1 VSGHSKWA
9 SIKHK
14 KAATDAKRGKIFNKH
29 AKLIEVAARS
39 GGPDVNINVRL
50 RGAVQA
56 ARDDNMPNDKID
68 HAIKK
73 GAGLIEGVTYEEIVY
88 EAYGPA
94 GVAMM
99 IDCLTDN
106 KNRTVGEIRHI
117 LLKKDGHL
125 GEGGSVAWN
134 FSQKGVIAVP
144 TEGNDED
151 AVLEAVLEA
160 GAEDIANEGD
170 VFEITTDPKDF
181 TAVREA
187 LDAAGIKVESSQIT
201 RIPGSTAKIED
212 EGEAA
217 KVLSLMEI
225 LEDHDDIQNV
235 SANFDIPDEILE
247 KLGNEA

>member
-1 VSGHSKWA
+1 MSGHSKWA

-56 ARDDNMPNDKID
+56 ARDGNMPNDKID

-106 KNRTVGEIRHI
+106 KNRTVGELRHI
-117 LLKKDGHL
+117 LMKKDGHL

-134 FSQKGVIAVP
+134 FSQKGIIAVP

-151 AVLEAVLEA
+151 GVLEAVLEA
-160 GAEDIANEGD
+160 GAEDISNEGD

-181 TAVREA
+181 AAVRDA

-212 EGEAA
+212 EGEAQ

-247 KLGNEA
+247 KLG

>member
-1 VSGHSKWA
+1 MSGHSKWA

-29 AKLIEVAARS
+29 AKLIEVAARQS
-39 GGPDVNINVRL
+39 GPDTDINVRL

-56 ARDDNMPNDKID
+56 ARDANMPNEKIE

-117 LLKKDGHL
+117 LLKKDGNL

-134 FSQKGVIAVP
+134 FAQKGIIAVP

-151 AVLEAVLEA
+151 RVLEIVLEA
-160 GAEDIANEGD
+160 GAEDLTVEGD
-170 VFEITTDPKDF
+170 VFEIMTDPKDF
-181 TAVREA
+181 LAVRDA
-187 LDAAGIKVESSQIT
+187 LSAAEIGVASSEVT
-201 RIPGSTAKIED
+201 RIPGSTVKIES
-212 EGEAA
+212 EGDAH
-217 KVLSLMEI
+217 KILSLIEI
-225 LEDHDDIQNV
+225 LEDNEDIQKV

>member
-1 VSGHSKWA
+1 VSGHSKWH

-29 AKLIEVAARS
+29 AKLIEVAARQ
-39 GGPDVNINVRL
+39 GGPDQNINVRL
-50 RGAVQA
+50 RTAVQA
-56 ARDDNMPNDKID
+56 ARDDNMTNDKIAN
-68 HAIKK
+68 AIKK
-73 GAGLIEGVTYEEIVY
+73 GAGLIEGAAYEEIVY

-134 FSQKGVIAVP
+134 FSQKGIITVP
-144 TEGNDED
+144 AEGNDED
-151 AVLEAVLEA
+151 SLLEIALDA
-160 GAEDIANEGD
+160 GADDISAEGD
-170 VFEITTDPKDF
+170 VFEITTDPKLLS
-181 TAVREA
+181 AVRDALEA
-187 LDAAGIKVESSQIT
+187 ADIEVRSAVLT
-201 RIPGSTAKIED
+201 RVPGSTALIDD
-212 EGEAA
+212 EGDAR

-225 LEDHDDIQNV
+225 LEDHEDIQNV
-235 SANFDIPDEILE
+235 SANFDIPDAILE